1 VAGCELG
8 GGKKREPAFGQAG
21 GSGER
26 EGGGVAGD
34 LEPLP
39 LAPLPRP
46 LPVGVLPAPLGVP
59 LAGDCLP
66 LDLLPL
72 PFAGEGMG
80 GVTGAGWGTSRKASV
95 TRNSQSSSR
104 RGMKAAMR
112 VSWTSASMYPSESC
126 RSGTSW
132 GRVTVSD
139 EESGDERPRS
149 RWRSKDCRRWSAVV
163 AAGLRSKGSVDD
175 VQILR
180 RRSLMIWTRETLRFL
195 ARRTIVPH
203 WLDER

>member
-1 VAGCELG
+1 MAGCELG
-8 GGKKREPAFGQAG
+8 GGKKREPAFGRAG
-21 GSGER
+21 GSGES
-26 EGGGVAGD
+26 VAGD

-80 GVTGAGWGTSRKASV
+80 GEAGAGWGTSRKASV

-149 RWRSKDCRRWSAVV
+149 RWRSKDCRRWSAVD